1 MPRCAVQGFTILT
14 PTAFASNNSFAA
26 TPENPKNVFAG
37 LTFSLKRIGTV
48 SVLAA
53 CLLFV
58 SIFALTNREKY
69 NVTNVYGSIE
79 VHKRRTDGD
88 H

>member
-1 MPRCAVQGFTILT
+1 MINGLAIIRWSHFYELGSVNFFTII
-14 PTAFASNNSFAA
+14 FC
-26 TPENPKNVFAG
+26 AG
-37 LTFSLKRIGTV
+37 PTFSFQRIGTV
-48 SVLAA
+48 SVLAV

-69 NVTNVYGSIE
+69 NVTNVYGSID